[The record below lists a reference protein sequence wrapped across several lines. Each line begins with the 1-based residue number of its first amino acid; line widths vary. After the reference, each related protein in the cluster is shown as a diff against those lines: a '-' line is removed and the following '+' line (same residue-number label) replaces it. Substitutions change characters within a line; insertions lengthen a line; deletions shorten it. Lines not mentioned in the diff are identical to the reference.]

1 MRILLFIFAA
11 VAALNSSS
19 LKDTTMDK
27 PRLKKFFLPEVDQ
40 YIDWW
45 KISDQNFDQRVL
57 ESVDPWIIVIAP
69 EHQIPVAWKEYAT
82 RYRGQFW
89 FGKFFDKWGK
99 NLGERFGYEGKPKV
113 LVYSWTREAKKKGPF
128 ITDNFSVALEKAIE
142 SLPVTS
148 LQRLSFDTTLEDP
161 SNIDAFLTN
170 ALYGEEKNP
179 KWPVIFLLGKEDEEE
194 GLPPITRVISH
205 YFSDSFKFAFVKF
218 DQLKALKKV
227 FPDYYPT
234 DMKDEFPD
242 TFIVAGKEPSDDA
255 PEDEFEL
262 TFSVVRMSKQK
273 FGMSTKFNDVAAF
286 FFWVNEQIR
295 ETLPGRDPNEDMD
308 KKTMGSIRNKL
319 WKRLEIIK
327 PAVMKAQK
335 ESDVMQAAKRFE
347 NLNAAASKLLE
358 EKEKEAERLK
368 NELEETQAK
377 LEEAE
382 GKIAESEDSNSTED
396 PADAKAD
403 VEQKDEL

>member
-1 MRILLFIFAA
+1 M
-11 VAALNSSS
+11 
-19 LKDTTMDK
+19 
-27 PRLKKFFLPEVDQ
+27 FFLQ
-40 YIDWW
+40 
-45 KISDQNFDQRVL
+45 
-57 ESVDPWIIVIAP
+57 
-69 EHQIPVAWKEYAT
+69 
-82 RYRGQFW
+82 
-89 FGKFFDKWGK
+89 
-99 NLGERFGYEGKPKV
+99 
-113 LVYSWTREAKKKGPF
+113 
-128 ITDNFSVALEKAIE
+128 
-142 SLPVTS
+142 
-148 LQRLSFDTTLEDP
+148 EDP

-255 PEDEFEL
+255 PEVYFFSFSLSNYFQDEFEL

-319 WKRLEIIK
+319 WKRLESKLFCYQLWFTYILVIK

-347 NLNAAASKLLE
+347 KLNAAASKLLE